1 MPSGEIAKLSWNAT
15 KAVAKEAATNPESQ
29 AVLLM
34 PVFAVGE
41 IFLAGEV
48 ASSSGVGRSIILNR
62 TSGTSRALMEGEPHS
77 LYTYLSSD
85 GKTAVSNFVYD
96 ANGKLCWK

>member
-34 PVFAVGE
+34 PVFAIGE
-41 IFLAGEV
+41 IFLAGEA
-48 ASSSGVGRSIILNR
+48 ASSSGIGRSIILNR

-77 LYTYLSSD
+77 LYT
-85 GKTAVSNFVYD
+85 
-96 ANGKLCWK
+96 